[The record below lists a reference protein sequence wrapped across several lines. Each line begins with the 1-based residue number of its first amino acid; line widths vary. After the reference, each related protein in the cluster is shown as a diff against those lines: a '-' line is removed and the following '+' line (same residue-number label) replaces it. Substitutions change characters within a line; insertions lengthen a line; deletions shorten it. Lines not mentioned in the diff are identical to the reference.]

1 MRPDYVI
8 MIDSPTYVVR
18 EDIKQWC
25 YDNVGEPYKITEYP
39 ADGVPW
45 GPDYDDKDG
54 SWVAFIDNT
63 YVYGNDHP
71 VDTWCFKDSNDA
83 VAFRLRWGK

>member
-8 MIDSPTYVVR
+8 MIDSPPYGLR
-18 EDIKQWC
+18 EEIKEWC
-25 YDNVGEPYKITEYP
+25 YNNVGEPYPIIDNP
-39 ADGVPW
+39 SDGVPW
-45 GPDYDDKDG
+45 GADYDDKNG
-54 SWVAFIDNT
+54 TWVAYVNNT

-71 VDTWCFKDSNDA
+71 VDTWCFRDSNDA